1 MAHIRACIGAVA
13 LALAGVLSGR
23 VDLVVLATPFAAVAM
38 WALMRRPTTAPAI
51 GSTLAHR
58 SIREGEATTW
68 TITITPADSIDVAA
82 AQVALDDRWQLAAP
96 TGVVT
101 VDGDRTQPDESLT
114 LGIDLRS
121 LQWGRRQIG
130 PALVAASSAFGAFR
144 FGPTSPTLPELT
156 TLPLPTIFD
165 SSAPVPSP
173 AGLIGLHRSRR
184 RGDGTEFATI
194 RPFTVGD
201 RLRRVNWPVSLR
213 TGALHVATTH
223 ADSDTDV
230 LLVVDATI
238 DAGTSGGIDGPAS
251 SLDRS
256 VRGAGA
262 IAAHFLRH
270 GDGVALRAVGSTS
283 AALVQV
289 GHGTPHLR
297 RILGQLATI
306 EAGGHP
312 PRQISRPAELAR
324 LGFQAGGLALV
335 LSPLL
340 SAPSARRVR
349 RTRPTRDDRPRH
361 RHAPR
366 TDAGPRPGSQQCA
379 RLAHPTARTRPHAQ
393 GTRARRHP
401 DRRMARTRHRRPGP
415 SRPRPTRRGTP
426 NRPPMTHHQTGHG
439 ADRLVQAAPR
449 PSSPPTRGRDRIHH
463 RCRRALDRRR
473 HARLAAGRARRP
485 HDRRLRPARHGD
497 PRRVRR
503 RLRRELGNAHRSRR
517 HDLAARSSTRHRR
530 VPPRHRRRRND
541 STTRRPAARRCPPLD
556 PLQRHHRWAS
566 RLPSGCSP

>member
-13 LALAGVLSGR
+13 LPLAGVLSGR
-23 VDLVVLATPFAAVAM
+23 VDLVVLAAPLAAVAM
-38 WALMRRPTTAPAI
+38 WALMRRPTTTPAI
-51 GSTLAHR
+51 DSALAHR

-96 TGVVT
+96 SGVVT

-130 PALVAASSAFGAFR
+130 PALVAASSTFGAFR
-144 FGPTSPTLPELT
+144 FGPTSPSLPELT

-270 GDGVALRAVGSTS
+270 GDGIALRAIGSTS
-283 AALVQV
+283 A
-289 GHGTPHLR
+289 GTRPGRARNRPPSPDPRTTRHHRSRRPPASTDQPPRRTGTTRLPGRRPRPRPLTAAVRTRAR
-297 RILGQLATI
+297 RI
-306 EAGGHP
+306 
-312 PRQISRPAELAR
+312 
-324 LGFQAGGLALV
+324 
-335 LSPLL
+335 
-340 SAPSARRVR
+340 R
-349 RTRPTRDDRPRH
+349 RTRPTRDDRARH

-366 TDAGPRPGSQQCA
+366 TDAGPRPGSEQCA
-379 RLAHPTARTRPHAQ
+379 RLAHPTPRTRPHAP
-393 GTRARRHP
+393 RARTRRHP
-401 DRRMARTRHRRPGP
+401 HRRVAWTRHRRPSAP
-415 SRPRPTRRGTP
+415 RPRPTRRGTP
-426 NRPPMTHHQTGHG
+426 NRPTMTHHPTDPCVRQLVQT
-439 ADRLVQAAPR
+439 ARAQMPVRLVAVTASASPSPRSGSPAACPAGC
-449 PSSPPTRGRDRIHH
+449 SSCSPPSPSPPAPYPTR
-463 RCRRALDRRR
+463 
-473 HARLAAGRARRP
+473 
-485 HDRRLRPARHGD
+485 
-497 PRRVRR
+497 
-503 RLRRELGNAHRSRR
+503 
-517 HDLAARSSTRHRR
+517 
-530 VPPRHRRRRND
+530 
-541 STTRRPAARRCPPLD
+541 
-556 PLQRHHRWAS
+556 
-566 RLPSGCSP
+566 

>member
-1 MAHIRACIGAVA
+1 MDDHDHSRRLDRRRRRPG
-13 LALAGVLSGR
+13 GPR
-23 VDLVVLATPFAAVAM
+23 RPLAT
-38 WALMRRPTTAPAI
+38 RRT
-51 GSTLAHR
+51 H
-58 SIREGEATTW
+58 
-68 TITITPADSIDVAA
+68 
-82 AQVALDDRWQLAAP
+82 
-96 TGVVT
+96 GVVT
-101 VDGDRTQPDESLT
+101 VDGDRIQPDESLT

-340 SAPSARRVR
+340 SAPVLDESVGLARLGMIVLVIDTLPEPTPDHAPDPSSALAWRIRLLERVR
-349 RTRPTRDDRPRH
+349 TLRELEHAGIPIVAWRGPGTVDQVLRDLGR
-361 RHAPR
+361 
-366 TDAGPRPGSQQCA
+366 
-379 RLAHPTARTRPHAQ
+379 
-393 GTRARRHP
+393 RA
-401 DRRMARTRHRRPGP
+401 
-415 SRPRPTRRGTP
+415 
-426 NRPPMTHHQTGHG
+426 
-439 ADRLVQAAPR
+439 AAPR
-449 PSSPPTRGRDRIHH
+449 I
-463 RCRRALDRRR
+463 
-473 HARLAAGRARRP
+473 
-485 HDRRLRPARHGD
+485 
-497 PRRVRR
+497 
-503 RLRRELGNAHRSRR
+503 AHR
-517 HDLAARSSTRHRR
+517 
-530 VPPRHRRRRND
+530 
-541 STTRRPAARRCPPLD
+541 
-556 PLQRHHRWAS
+556 
-566 RLPSGCSP
+566 

>member
-13 LALAGVLSGR
+13 LPLAGVLSGR
-23 VDLVVLATPFAAVAM
+23 VDLVVLAAPFVAAAA
-38 WALMRRPTTAPAI
+38 WALMRRPTTTPAI
-51 GSTLAHR
+51 DSALAHR

-96 TGVVT
+96 SGVVT
-101 VDGDRTQPDESLT
+101 VDGERIPPGESLT

-144 FGPTSPTLPELT
+144 FGPTSPSLPELT

-270 GDGVALRAVGSTS
+270 GDGIALRAIGSAS
-283 AALVQV
+283 AARVQV
-289 GHGTPHLR
+289 GHGTAHLR

-340 SAPSARRVR
+340 SAPVLDESVGLARLGMIVLVID
-349 RTRPTRDDRPRH
+349 TLPAPTPE
-361 RHAPR
+361 HAPDPSSALAWR
-366 TDAGPRPGSQQCA
+366 IRLLERVHTLRELEHAGIPIVAWRGPGTVDQVL
-379 RLAHPTARTRPHAQ
+379 RDLGR
-393 GTRARRHP
+393 RA
-401 DRRMARTRHRRPGP
+401 
-415 SRPRPTRRGTP
+415 
-426 NRPPMTHHQTGHG
+426 
-439 ADRLVQAAPR
+439 AAPR
-449 PSSPPTRGRDRIHH
+449 I
-463 RCRRALDRRR
+463 
-473 HARLAAGRARRP
+473 ARR
-485 HDRRLRPARHGD
+485 
-497 PRRVRR
+497 
-503 RLRRELGNAHRSRR
+503 
-517 HDLAARSSTRHRR
+517 
-530 VPPRHRRRRND
+530 
-541 STTRRPAARRCPPLD
+541 
-556 PLQRHHRWAS
+556 
-566 RLPSGCSP
+566 

>member
-38 WALMRRPTTAPAI
+38 WALMRRPTTTPAI
-51 GSTLAHR
+51 GSALAHR

-96 TGVVT
+96 SGVVT
-101 VDGDRTQPDESLT
+101 VDGARTRPDESLT
-114 LGIDLRS
+114 LGIELRS

-130 PALVAASSAFGAFR
+130 PALVAASSTFGAFR
-144 FGPTSPTLPELT
+144 FGPTRPTLPELT

-340 SAPSARRVR
+340 SAPVLDESVGLARLGMIVLVIDTLPEPTPDHAPDPSSALAWRIRLLERVR
-349 RTRPTRDDRPRH
+349 TLRELEHAGIPIVAWRGPGTVDQVLRDLGR
-361 RHAPR
+361 
-366 TDAGPRPGSQQCA
+366 
-379 RLAHPTARTRPHAQ
+379 
-393 GTRARRHP
+393 RA
-401 DRRMARTRHRRPGP
+401 
-415 SRPRPTRRGTP
+415 
-426 NRPPMTHHQTGHG
+426 
-439 ADRLVQAAPR
+439 AAPR
-449 PSSPPTRGRDRIHH
+449 I
-463 RCRRALDRRR
+463 
-473 HARLAAGRARRP
+473 ARR
-485 HDRRLRPARHGD
+485 
-497 PRRVRR
+497 
-503 RLRRELGNAHRSRR
+503 
-517 HDLAARSSTRHRR
+517 
-530 VPPRHRRRRND
+530 
-541 STTRRPAARRCPPLD
+541 
-556 PLQRHHRWAS
+556 
-566 RLPSGCSP
+566 